1 MAGDSVSEAIIC
13 AKAKQLFEEL
23 GARAPST
30 SSGPVKIV
38 YAFQI

>member
-1 MAGDSVSEAIIC
+1 MAGDSVSKAIIC

-38 YAFQI
+38 YAFY